1 MSDEIS
7 ALKDAIH
14 LSRENLLEAI
24 LAHLHIH
31 EINEKNFQQLLT
43 LIEDED
49 KLRFKYTKAL
59 ESQEVID
66 YVLKNKLE

>member
-1 MSDEIS
+1 MSEEIA

-24 LAHLHIH
+24 LAHLQIE
-31 EINEKNFQQLLT
+31 EINEESFQQLIA
-43 LIEDED
+43 LIEKEDE
-49 KLRFKYTKAL
+49 LRFKYSKAL